1 MQICCA
7 RKFSLSA
14 AEVHIAY
21 SLFISRMIKVVGSGE
36 IFSAH
41 YSHPFAALE
50 SAHNAHRAGEIPCV
64 GKAAA
69 PEFYPFPP
77 RLTPC
82 TRVHADK
89 KGHNFWCARLPP
101 KKSVHFHFTHRMISQ
116 LRIFYF
122 TYIPQCSPAAR
133 CAYSYIRV
141 DSGCLSFKLQTSLL
155 VLLLAPSAHRECA

>member
-1 MQICCA
+1 M
-7 RKFSLSA
+7 K
-14 AEVHIAY
+14 Y
-21 SLFISRMIKVVGSGE
+21 SVLITRTHSQHSNLLIMRTERVK
-36 IFSAH
+36 
-41 YSHPFAALE
+41 Y
-50 SAHNAHRAGEIPCV
+50 RAFLKPP
-64 GKAAA
+64 
-69 PEFYPFPP
+69 PEFDPFPP
-77 RLTPC
+77 RHTPC

-141 DSGCLSFKLQTSLL
+141 DSGCLSFKLQASLL
-155 VLLLAPSAHRECA
+155 VLLLAPSAHRECMRNKWRCLNLCINLRACATPL